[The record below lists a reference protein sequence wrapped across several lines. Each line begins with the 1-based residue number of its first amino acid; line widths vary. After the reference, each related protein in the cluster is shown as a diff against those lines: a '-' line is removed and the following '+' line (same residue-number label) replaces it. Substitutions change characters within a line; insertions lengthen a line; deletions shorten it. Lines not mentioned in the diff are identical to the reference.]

1 MFRCD
6 IVHSRVERAFSILE
20 RDESNMATFDEM
32 RPFIMSFNQCVEEG
46 RDLLTTNLPVAAGR
60 LAAACTIAGVV
71 FRELEKSVE
80 NVDKPEGASE
90 Q

>member
-1 MFRCD
+1 
-6 IVHSRVERAFSILE
+6 
-20 RDESNMATFDEM
+20 MATFDEM
-32 RPFIMSFNQCVEEG
+32 RPFIMSFNTLVEEG

-80 NVDKPEGASE
+80 NLDKDTEVSE
-90 Q
+90 